1 MKKRIDSPNK
11 GTPRAAQSGS
21 GGLLDRWWVQLLVT
35 GWMLLV
41 VVAYFRL
48 QLLRLVEIAQR

>member
-1 MKKRIDSPNK
+1 MKKRNDSPNDRI
-11 GTPRAAQSGS
+11 PRSAQEDS

-48 QLLRLVEIAQR
+48 QLLRIVEVAPR